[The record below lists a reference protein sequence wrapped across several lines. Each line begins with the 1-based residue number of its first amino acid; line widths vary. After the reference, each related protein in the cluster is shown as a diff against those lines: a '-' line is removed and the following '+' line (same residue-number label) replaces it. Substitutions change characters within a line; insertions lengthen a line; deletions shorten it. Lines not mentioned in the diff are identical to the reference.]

1 MRRELSVRALRA
13 LDAHSAEPDG
23 AGPEPASSS
32 RVQAALA
39 QLRHGRPV
47 LVVDDE
53 DRENEGDLVVAAETM
68 TTETMAFVLRHSSGV
83 VCVGMEGARLD
94 DLDLPQMVPCA
105 EDPMGTAFTVSADAR
120 EGVTTGISAADRART
135 VRALASPGTSPRDL
149 TRPGHVFP
157 LRAREGGVLARPGHT
172 ESAVDLCRLAGLQPV
187 GVLAE
192 VMNDDGTMARR
203 PELAAFAAEHGLV
216 MITVA
221 DLVGHRRRTELAVL
235 PGGTADLPTSHGRFS
250 ATCYVSPLDGAE
262 HLALVRG
269 AVAGAEDVLV
279 RVHSECLTGDALG
292 SRRCDCGEQLTA
304 SLAAIA
310 TAGRGVVVYLRGHEG
325 RGIGL
330 ARKMQAYALQE
341 CGLDT
346 VEANEALGLP
356 ADDRDYDV
364 AAQILRHLGVGSVRL
379 LTNNPAKSRGL
390 RDSGMRVSGLVPVLV
405 PPHAEN
411 IDYLRTKRDRMAHL
425 LGPLPGTAEADVF
438 PVDPV
443 CAP

>member
-1 MRRELSVRALRA
+1 MRRELSVRALDGHPSE
-13 LDAHSAEPDG
+13 LDDTR
-23 AGPEPASSS
+23 PEPASSS

-39 QLRHGRPV
+39 ELRRGRPV
-47 LVVDDE
+47 LVVDDDHRE
-53 DRENEGDLVVAAETM
+53 DEGDLIVAAETM
-68 TTETMAFVLRHSSGV
+68 TNETMAFVLRHSSGV
-83 VCVGMEGARLD
+83 VCVAMEAARLD
-94 DLDLPQMVPCA
+94 ELDLPQMVPRA
-105 EDPMGTAFTVSADAR
+105 EDPMGTAFTVSVDAR
-120 EGVTTGISAADRART
+120 EGVTTGISAADRTRT

-157 LRAREGGVLARPGHT
+157 LRAREGGVLVRPGHT

-192 VMNDDGTMARR
+192 VMNDDGTMARL
-203 PELAAFAAEHGLV
+203 PQLAAFAAEHDLV

-221 DLVGHRRRTELAVL
+221 DLVNQRRRTELSVF
-235 PGGTADLPTSHGRFS
+235 PGGAADLPTSHGRFS
-250 ATCYVSPLDGAE
+250 ATCYVSTLDGAE

-269 AVAGAEDVLV
+269 AVADAEDVLV

-292 SRRCDCGEQLTA
+292 SRRCDCGEQLKA

-310 TAGRGVVVYLRGHEG
+310 AEGRGVVVYLRGHEG

-330 ARKMQAYALQE
+330 AQKLQAYALQD

-346 VEANEALGLP
+346 LEANEALGLP
-356 ADDRDYDV
+356 ADDREYDV
-364 AAQILRHLGVGSVRL
+364 AAQMLRHLGVRSVRL
-379 LTNNPAKSRGL
+379 MTNNPAKSRGL
-390 RDSGMRVSGLVPVLV
+390 RDFGLPVSGLVPVLV

-411 IDYLRTKRDRMAHL
+411 VDYLRTKRDRMAHL
-425 LGPLPGTAEADVF
+425 LGPLPGPAEADVLL
-438 PVDPV
+438 VDPV